1 MTEPSTTESSTQA
14 SVIEKVQ
21 DLLLDT
27 QDVEDF
33 LAGLARH
40 SAEALSGR
48 RGRVLC
54 GITLMR
60 HRSAA
65 TVASSSEEAQLLD
78 EVQYSYKDG
87 PCLKACR
94 EKVLIHVPDL
104 AHDQTWP
111 DYSEAIVRRGIRSV
125 LAVPFELTG
134 DEARAGLN
142 LYSDQPKAFSQKE
155 VQEAVGFVEQ
165 ASTGLSL
172 AVRLANRTEKANH
185 LQAAMDSRTVIDTA
199 IGVIIGQNRCSQEE
213 AVRLLMSASSTRNM
227 KLRDVA
233 AAVVRSAG
241 GGDLQTHFD

>member
-1 MTEPSTTESSTQA
+1 MTEPSTHT
-14 SVIEKVQ
+14 SVIEKIQ

-33 LAGLARH
+33 LAELARH
-40 SAEALSGR
+40 CAEALSGPN
-48 RGRVLC
+48 GKVLA

-60 HRSAA
+60 QRSAF
-65 TVASSSEEAQLLD
+65 TVASSSNEAQQLD
-78 EVQYSYKDG
+78 EVQYKFKDG

-104 AHDQTWP
+104 SRDQTWP
-111 DYSEAIVRRGIRSV
+111 EYSDVIVKRGIRSV

-142 LYSDQPKAFSQKE
+142 LYSDQPKAFGQDEVKE
-155 VQEAVGFVEQ
+155 AIGLVEQ

-172 AVRLANRTEKANH
+172 AVRLANSTETANH
-185 LQAAMDSRTVIDTA
+185 LRAAMEARTVIDTA

-213 AVRLLMSASSTRNM
+213 AIRLIKSASSSRNM

-233 AAVVRSAG
+233 VAIVQSAG
-241 GGDLQTHFD
+241 GGELRTHFD

>member
-1 MTEPSTTESSTQA
+1 MTNPSSHT

-27 QDVEDF
+27 QDVGDF
-33 LAGLARH
+33 LTQLARQ
-40 SAEALSGR
+40 SAEALSSP
-48 RGRVLC
+48 RGKVLS

-65 TVASSSEEAQLLD
+65 TVASSSEEAQRLD
-78 EVQYSYKDG
+78 EVQYQFGDG
-87 PCLKACR
+87 PCLKSCR

-104 AHDQTWP
+104 EQDQTWP
-111 DYSEAIVRRGIRSV
+111 EYNSTIIQYGIRSV

-142 LYSDQPKAFSQKE
+142 LYSDQPKGFGQREVKE
-155 VQEAVGFVEQ
+155 AIGFVEQ

-172 AVRLANRTEKANH
+172 AVRLANSTDTANH
-185 LQAAMDSRTVIDTA
+185 LRAAMEARTVIDTA
-199 IGVIIGQNRCSQEE
+199 VGVIIGQNRCSQEE

-233 AAVVRSAG
+233 AQVVRSAG